1 MSSVTTESAA
11 DTVVVLALA
20 TDVHFAPSIKGVVP
34 TTDVLPTIQLGM
46 KTNMLKSMKNVI
58 NIFKTFA

>member
-1 MSSVTTESAA
+1 MSSVTTKSAA
-11 DTVVVLALA
+11 DTVVFSAPA
-20 TDVHFAPSIKGVVP
+20 IYVHYAPSNKGVVP

-46 KTNMLKSMKNVI
+46 KTNMSKSMKNVI